1 MRNNKKSNNKPLLM
15 ATIVEGAIIAILAFV
30 AFIPQKLE
38 TNSETERKWLI
49 RQENIPFSL
58 SDAKVFDIYQTYLSF
73 SPEIRVR
80 KINEERFVLTIK
92 TDYPALKGLKR
103 TEQEYEITK
112 EEYDHL
118 LEKSEGTTIHKT
130 RYSKEINNILYE
142 IDDFHDDLDELM
154 YLEIEFENEKIANEF
169 VQPEWVIVDVTT
181 DLNYKNGY
189 LARYGIPKNFN
200 NLMKGE

>member
-15 ATIVEGAIIAILAFV
+15 ATIVEGVIIAILAFV

-49 RQENIPFSL
+49 REEDIPFSL
-58 SDAKVFDIYQTYLSF
+58 SDAKVFDIYQTYLNF

-80 KINEERFVLTIK
+80 KINGERFILTVK
-92 TDYPALKGLKR
+92 TDYPAFKGLKR
-103 TEQEYEITK
+103 TEQEYEITE
-112 EEYDHL
+112 EEYNTL
-118 LEKSEGTTIHKT
+118 LKKSEANTIHKT
-130 RYSKEINNILYE
+130 RYSKEIDGILYE
-142 IDDFHDDLDELM
+142 VDDFHDNLDGLM

-200 NLMKGE
+200 NLIKGE

>member
-1 MRNNKKSNNKPLLM
+1 M
-15 ATIVEGAIIAILAFV
+15 ATIVEGVIIAILAFV

-49 RQENIPFSL
+49 REEDIPFSL
-58 SDAKVFDIYQTYLSF
+58 SDAKVFDIYQTYLNF

-80 KINEERFVLTIK
+80 KINGERFILTVK
-92 TDYPALKGLKR
+92 TDYPAFKGLKR
-103 TEQEYEITK
+103 TEQEYEITE
-112 EEYDHL
+112 EEYNTL
-118 LEKSEGTTIHKT
+118 LKKSEANTIHKT
-130 RYSKEINNILYE
+130 RYSKEIDGILYE
-142 IDDFHDDLDELM
+142 VDDFHDNLDGLM

>member
-15 ATIVEGAIIAILAFV
+15 ATIVEGVIIAILAFV

-49 RQENIPFSL
+49 REEDIPFSL
-58 SDAKVFDIYQTYLSF
+58 SDAKVFDIYQTYLNF

-80 KINEERFVLTIK
+80 KINGERFILTVK
-92 TDYPALKGLKR
+92 TDYPAFKGLKR
-103 TEQEYEITK
+103 TEQEYEITE
-112 EEYDHL
+112 EEYNTL
-118 LEKSEGTTIHKT
+118 LKKSEANTIHKT
-130 RYSKEINNILYE
+130 RYSKEIDGILYE
-142 IDDFHDDLDELM
+142 VDDFHDNLDGLM